1 MGAPPH
7 SPDADRR
14 PGRPRDSRADEAI
27 MDAAVSVL
35 ADRGP
40 GGFTVD
46 EVAAR
51 AGCGKATVYRRW
63 PSRSALLLDTAN
75 RLGLEPPNVDTGSLR
90 DDLIALATAL
100 GTKMRE
106 TPAGRMLPSITAE
119 AAVNPEMREVL
130 RAFVRDRRQRP
141 RAVVQRAVA
150 RGELPPDT
158 DVDLLVDLLG
168 GTVIYRELFALVPT
182 DEAMVNRLVDALL
195 TGFGWTGV
203 SRDAAGGPPPPLG
216 RAGWD

>member
-1 MGAPPH
+1 MGAPPR
-7 SPDADRR
+7 SPDRDRR
-14 PGRPRDSRADEAI
+14 PGRPRDARVDEAI

-35 ADRGP
+35 ADKGP

-75 RLGLEPPNVDTGSLR
+75 RLGLEPPNIDTGSLR
-90 DDLIALATAL
+90 GDLVALATAL

-106 TPAGRMLPSITAE
+106 TPAGRILPAITAE
-119 AAVNPEMREVL
+119 ASVNPEMREVL

-158 DVDLLVDLLG
+158 DVELLVDLLG
-168 GTVIYRELFALVPT
+168 GTVIYRELIALVPT
-182 DEAMVNRLVDALL
+182 DDAVIERLVDALL
-195 TGFGWTGV
+195 RGFGWT
-203 SRDAAGGPPPPLG
+203 ALG
-216 RAGWD
+216 TST